1 MTSNKHEVNF
11 KRLLQKCED
20 LVSMQLHETLLRDKQ
35 FEKFLATLEQR
46 LLDLQQ
52 NKENNIP
59 SETLA
64 TYSRRLNVLLDV
76 KKPKKPSPIEIE
88 NELLENGPHNNH
100 NDATRNEVLKDKDST
115 SNGKFEE
122 TVVRKRKQFFT
133 DKNDKSDNL
142 PQEFFEEVIM
152 RNRRQQDEIT
162 EDMTLLAR
170 TLKENSHG
178 VAAILAKDN
187 KNLDTLDEAVTSNV
201 SVITTT
207 NDKLKT
213 HTKSTFSWTLSYWMM
228 MLCVAMIFMGTYMF
242 IKLFPK

>member
-76 KKPKKPSPIEIE
+76 KKPKKPSPIDIE
-88 NELLENGPHNNH
+88 NELLENGSHNNNH
-100 NDATRNEVLKDKDST
+100 DEVLKDKD
-115 SNGKFEE
+115 NGKFDE
-122 TVVRKRKQFFT
+122 TVVRKRQRKQFFT

-170 TLKENSHG
+170 TLKR
-178 VAAILAKDN
+178 K
-187 KNLDTLDEAVTSNV
+187 
-201 SVITTT
+201 
-207 NDKLKT
+207 
-213 HTKSTFSWTLSYWMM
+213 
-228 MLCVAMIFMGTYMF
+228 
-242 IKLFPK
+242 